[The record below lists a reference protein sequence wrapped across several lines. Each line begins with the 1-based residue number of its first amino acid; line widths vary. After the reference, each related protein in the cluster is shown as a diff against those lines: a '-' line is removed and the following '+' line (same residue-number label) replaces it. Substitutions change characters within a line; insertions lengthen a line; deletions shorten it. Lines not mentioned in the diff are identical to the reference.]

1 MSYRPLIRLSAG
13 SADTFLPCDT
23 LYSLPEI
30 AKLKKHLPKSLT
42 LAGVDAAEVV
52 EEDKEALE
60 KEKLKVKSVA
70 GKDRISDVEVR
81 FYSGKQLK
89 ILAWDSICVVLD
101 VPCSGKDK
109 SQTEKVRFALLRKTS
124 RPNWLNTSM
133 KTWPSAIETPNS
145 YCPNPPQSPW

>member
-1 MSYRPLIRLSAG
+1 MSYRPLIRLSTG

-23 LYSLPEI
+23 LYSISEI

-42 LAGVDAAEVV
+42 LAGVDATEVV
-52 EEDKEALE
+52 EEDKEVLL

-70 GKDRISDVEVR
+70 GKDRISEVELR

-89 ILAWDSICVVLD
+89 ILAWERICVVLD

-109 SQTEKVRFALLRKTS
+109 S
-124 RPNWLNTSM
+124 
-133 KTWPSAIETPNS
+133 
-145 YCPNPPQSPW
+145 